1 MNPSRFSPV
10 KFIPR
15 DQITTDPKSFQ
26 GRQVAF
32 ALETVNKIV
41 REGYDKSQDPI
52 IVWFDSLKNKYIVI
66 SGHSRWEASVI
77 LFKKGDKTLKNMPVK
92 VFLGDK
98 DSAIEYAVLES
109 NRSGT
114 EEGFKSDLKA
124 FKIAKAKGYN
134 RDKLLSLFKPE
145 SKLRLL
151 QDLSYLNEN
160 GLFLEYIGTS
170 SEKSFPYIQRN
181 AQWVGNLRKTFPQLT
196 NLHETELFNYLYDKK
211 KTILITK
218 DKFFNLVNSK
228 VQTFDFKPSNALNL
242 NNVISKNAVTDPAR
256 AKIREIQAQIDE
268 LVKDR
273 SRKEELTV
281 KAKEQGKTELLPKF
295 KTDIEG
301 INSLLLRRMEEKRKL
316 ESSIAN
322 VEKHVTTDLFSQPAG
337 APVAVKHSPTVTT
350 APQNISERIQKEAA
364 EQSLK
369 EINKN
374 GFIRAADPVA
384 VANKIK
390 KYTGI
395 EVIVTENT
403 FVRLAKKINWK
414 AKLSDKQKKAL
425 TRGINLMEKAKKLQK
440 ETGTITKTFYKMP
453 IQKALKIV
461 SIK

>member
-1 MNPSRFSPV
+1 MV
-10 KFIPR
+10 K
-15 DQITTDPKSFQ
+15 
-26 GRQVAF
+26 
-32 ALETVNKIV
+32 
-41 REGYDKSQDPI
+41 
-52 IVWFDSLKNKYIVI
+52 I

-77 LFKKGDKTLKNMPVK
+77 LYKKGDKSLKNMPVK

-124 FKIAKAKGYN
+124 FKIAKSKGFN
-134 RDKLLSLFKPE
+134 REKLLSLFKPE

-160 GLFLEYIGTS
+160 GLFLEYIGTA

-181 AQWVGNLRKTFPQLT
+181 AQWVGAIRKTFPQLT
-196 NLHETELFNYLYDKK
+196 SSHETELFNYLYDKK

-228 VQTFDFKPSNALNL
+228 IQTFDFNPKNALNL
-242 NNVISKNAVTDPAR
+242 SNVISKNAVTDPAR

-295 KTDIEG
+295 KSDIEG
-301 INSLLLRRMEEKRKL
+301 INSLILRKIEEKRKL

-322 VEKHVTTDLFSQPAG
+322 VEKHVTTDLFSQPPA
-337 APVAVKHSPTVTT
+337 AVKPGPSATRLEKKAWQKPEIK
-350 APQNISERIQKEAA
+350 NIE
-364 EQSLK
+364 
-369 EINKN
+369 
-374 GFIRAADPVA
+374 
-384 VANKIK
+384 
-390 KYTGI
+390 
-395 EVIVTENT
+395 
-403 FVRLAKKINWK
+403 KKINWK
-414 AKLSDKQKKAL
+414 AKLSDKQKIAL
-425 TRGINLMEKAKKLQK
+425 SKGINLMEKAKKLQK
-440 ETGTITKTFYKMP
+440 NSGTVTRTTYKMP

-461 SIK
+461 SKK

>member
-1 MNPSRFSPV
+1 MKRFSEV

-32 ALETVNKIV
+32 AQETVNKII

-52 IVWFDSLKNKYIVI
+52 IVWFDSVKNKYLVI
-66 SGHSRWEASVI
+66 SGHSRWEASEI
-77 LFKKGDKTLKNMPVK
+77 LYKKGDKSLKNMPVK

-124 FKIAKAKGYN
+124 FKIAKNRGFN

-151 QDLSYLNEN
+151 QDLSFLNEN

-181 AQWVGNLRKTFPQLT
+181 AQWVGTLRKTFPQLT
-196 NLHETELFNYLYDKK
+196 HAHETELFNYLYDKK
-211 KTILITK
+211 KTITISK

-228 VQTFDFKPSNALNL
+228 VQTFDFNPSRALNL
-242 NNVISKNAVTDPAR
+242 NNIVAKNAITDPAR
-256 AKIREIQAQIDE
+256 AKIKELQSQIDE

-281 KAKEQGKTELLPKF
+281 KAKEQGKKELLPKF
-295 KTDIEG
+295 KSEIEG
-301 INSLLLRRMEEKRKL
+301 INNLILRKIEEKRKL

-322 VEKHVTTDLFSQPAG
+322 VEKHVTADLFSQPVPLDPRPTAT
-337 APVAVKHSPTVTT
+337 KH
-350 APQNISERIQKEAA
+350 
-364 EQSLK
+364 
-369 EINKN
+369 
-374 GFIRAADPVA
+374 
-384 VANKIK
+384 IK
-390 KYTGI
+390 KAWKAP
-395 EVIVTENT
+395 EVKPVPG
-403 FVRLAKKINWK
+403 KKINWK

-425 TRGINLMEKAKKLQK
+425 SKGISLMTKAQKMQK
-440 ETGTITKTFYKMP
+440 EAGTITKTFYKLP

-461 SIK
+461 SKESNSK